1 MRAQLGRFCSWE
13 SESSLLST
21 PLSLLVSC
29 GGSALTTYALPPIGG
44 PIPSLFLAASKY
56 LPNSAC
62 VHGIVGISIY
72 PATDKATPLQL
83 ERTFWQERKT

>member
-1 MRAQLGRFCSWE
+1 MRAQPGRFCSWE
-13 SESSLLST
+13 SESSLPSA

-29 GGSALTTYALPPIGG
+29 GGSVLTAYALPPIGG

-62 VHGIVGISIY
+62 VHGIVGISVY
-72 PATDKATPLQL
+72 PAMDKATPLQL